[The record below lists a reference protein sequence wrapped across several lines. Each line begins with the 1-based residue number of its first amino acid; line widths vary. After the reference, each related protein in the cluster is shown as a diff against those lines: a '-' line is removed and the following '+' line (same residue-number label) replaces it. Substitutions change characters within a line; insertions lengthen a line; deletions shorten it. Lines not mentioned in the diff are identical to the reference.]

1 MTDTN
6 VAKILAKVA
15 DRCAMDP
22 ADYRHFLK
30 ELSEEGVEA
39 ESLNSGVVELAQ
51 HYHRSDIDA
60 SKEKAKAINTKRGV
74 GGFVK
79 VKDLPKVKD
88 PEECQCDN
96 LPEFDMDGS
105 RFTGVCRACSKRN
118 QEEMER
124 WEEEDMKERAKT
136 KKTPKPAKAE
146 KKERVGVFGYA
157 ATAVIRWMG
166 KNKWSTEDAAKALKS
181 FGVSVAEATIK
192 IQLKAGQTGERG
204 DPAPISKSEEKKLK
218 QARVA
223 K

>member
-1 MTDTN
+1 MTSTN

-30 ELSEEGVEA
+30 ELSEEGVEV
-39 ESLNSGVVELAQ
+39 ESLNYDVVELAR

-60 SKEKAKAINTKRGV
+60 SKAKAKTINEKRGV

-96 LPEFDMDGS
+96 LPEYDMDGS
-105 RFTGVCRACSKRN
+105 RFTGVCRACEKRN
-118 QEEMER
+118 KAEMEK

-136 KKTPKPAKAE
+136 KKTPKPAKEE
-146 KKERVGVFGYA
+146 KKGRVGVFGYA

-166 KNKWSTEDAAKALKS
+166 QNKWSAEDAAKVLKS
-181 FGVSVAEATIK
+181 LGVSVAEATIK
-192 IQLKAGQTGERG
+192 IQLRAGLTGERG